1 MDLDQ
6 GHAWPGLLVHSSSIH
21 LGPWFCQLYDMRHL
35 QGSLLYPKC
44 FCNNPL
50 SQLIDIPPLDVV
62 FSPSPESNRSCS
74 SSFLLLDSSRL
85 RHTGTHVETPH
96 TSTRTLHQALVPFSH
111 YQGFVPQFCSHFTLY
126 QYGIPLD
133 SIARS
138 LPRRLEL
145 NFLYV
150 YRHSLFQN
158 QLAPFLFGRHV
169 DTFFDHCWEP
179 YNRLYL
185 FLLLLPR

>member
-1 MDLDQ
+1 
-6 GHAWPGLLVHSSSIH
+6 
-21 LGPWFCQLYDMRHL
+21 MRHL
-35 QGSLLYPKC
+35 QGPLLYPKC

-62 FSPSPESNRSCS
+62 FSPSPESNRSCF

-158 QLAPFLFGRHV
+158 QLAPFLFWPACG
-169 DTFFDHCWEP
+169 
-179 YNRLYL
+179 Y
-185 FLLLLPR
+185 FLRPLLGALQPFLPIPSTTTSLKTSRSCRPWPRT